1 MNILGL
7 NIVEQIQINSDSEL
21 EPDEDFINSMIN
33 QRNMARK
40 NNQYE
45 KADQIRQDLKRIN
58 IELEDT
64 PNGTLWKKTK
74 I

>member
-7 NIVEQIQINSDSEL
+7 NIVEQTQINSDSEL

-45 KADQIRQDLKRIN
+45 KADQIRFENQ
-58 IELEDT
+58 
-64 PNGTLWKKTK
+64 
-74 I
+74 

>member
-1 MNILGL
+1 MHQI

-21 EPDEDFINSMIN
+21 EPDEDFINNMIN